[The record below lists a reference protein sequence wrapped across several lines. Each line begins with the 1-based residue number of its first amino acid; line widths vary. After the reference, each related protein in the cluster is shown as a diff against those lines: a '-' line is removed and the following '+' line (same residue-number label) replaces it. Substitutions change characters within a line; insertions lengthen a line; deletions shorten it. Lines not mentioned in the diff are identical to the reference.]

1 MNEKRNI
8 LVVEINA
15 AQEKPSP
22 IKIIHLRT
30 RSEIKHNSDAFAVD
44 WQLEGSSAFS
54 ENNFIA
60 RFHKNASGLTNGR
73 ERHSISFVHPR
84 LKPNK

>member
-8 LVVEINA
+8 VVMKIDA
-15 AQEKPSP
+15 AIEKPSP

-30 RSEIKHNSDAFAVD
+30 RSEIKQNSDAFAVD
-44 WQLEGSSAFS
+44 WQLEGSSVFS
-54 ENNFIA
+54 ENNFTA
-60 RFHKNASGLTNGR
+60 RFHKNASGITNDH
-73 ERHSISFVHPR
+73 ERRLISFVHPR